1 MARSKVMYEAYIN
14 GSLVAR
20 GTKEECAERVGVSAK
35 TFKEYACPSKSRPN
49 GRIRAIRLEPS
60 LASARKP
67 LMTQKPEPSISSG
80 ELLAAMKRRR
90 DEILGLNANAE
101 WEL

>member
-1 MARSKVMYEAYIN
+1 MTNRKAMYEAYID

-20 GTKEECAERVGVSAK
+20 GTKEECAERVGVTAK

-49 GRIRAIRLEPS
+49 GRIRAVRLHPS
-60 LASARKP
+60 VALIRKP
-67 LMTQKPEPSISSG
+67 LMTKKPDPRIGTG
-80 ELLAAMKRRR
+80 ELLIAMKRRR
-90 DEILGLNANAE
+90 DEMFGLNANAE